1 MMDDR
6 RQLTEDLLQARLI
19 LEPALAALAAQK
31 WFRRR
36 IKRTWNYILKELEGL
51 DPG

>member
-19 LEPALAALAAQK
+19 LEPHLLHLLRK
-31 WFRRR
+31 MV
-36 IKRTWNYILKELEGL
+36 
-51 DPG
+51 